1 MNDVLCVIPAR
12 GGSKGLPSKNL
23 RSLGGLP
30 LIAHSILLAQRCPDV
45 ARVVVSTDSR
55 EIASTAREFGA
66 EVPFMRPAELAE
78 DETAMWPVIR
88 HAVHQLADS
97 AFQHVLLLDPT
108 TVGRLPGDIAGAAS
122 RLRSTPD
129 ADGIVG
135 VSQPDFNPLWHCV
148 VDRGGWMVDLFE
160 HAARY
165 KRRQD
170 VPVIYRINASLY
182 LWRREYVERSVEAEG
197 WRQGRLLMFEV
208 PDWRIV
214 HIDTAHE
221 FERVE
226 LLVRHR
232 VIELPWIDQPVA

>member
-1 MNDVLCVIPAR
+1 
-12 GGSKGLPSKNL
+12 
-23 RSLGGLP
+23 
-30 LIAHSILLAQRCPDV
+30 
-45 ARVVVSTDSR
+45 
-55 EIASTAREFGA
+55 
-66 EVPFMRPAELAE
+66 
-78 DETAMWPVIR
+78 
-88 HAVHQLADS
+88 
-97 AFQHVLLLDPT
+97 
-108 TVGRLPGDIAGAAS
+108 
-122 RLRSTPD
+122 
-129 ADGIVG
+129 
-135 VSQPDFNPLWHCV
+135 
-148 VDRGGWMVDLFE
+148 MVDLFE

-221 FERVE
+221 FERAE